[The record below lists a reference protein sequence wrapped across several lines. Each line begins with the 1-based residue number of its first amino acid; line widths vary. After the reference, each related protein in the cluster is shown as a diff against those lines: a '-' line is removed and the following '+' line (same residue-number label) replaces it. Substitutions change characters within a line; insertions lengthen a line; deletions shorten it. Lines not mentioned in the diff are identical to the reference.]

1 MHESTQGSYYVNPA
15 LNRFT
20 DEGGALMHGT
30 RHGSKG
36 ESAERYA
43 VIVVPAL
50 PRTASRA
57 LPREVIR
64 TRPSFTFSR

>member
-1 MHESTQGSYYVNPA
+1 MHESTQGSYYVNPP

-36 ESAERYA
+36 GAAERYA
-43 VIVVPAL
+43 VIAVPAL

-57 LPREVIR
+57 LLREVIR
-64 TRPSFTFSR
+64 TRGPATFSR

>member
-1 MHESTQGSYYVNPA
+1 MHESTQGSYYVNPP

-20 DEGGALMHGT
+20 DEGGTLM
-30 RHGSKG
+30 HGSKG
-36 ESAERYA
+36 ESVKCYA

-57 LPREVIR
+57 LLREVIR